1 MSVCIAIFENE
12 LERVASQVDN
22 NVFKYKFLF
31 NSDDKY
37 KTIKDFNLKL
47 VDDCLMFSGLSSQMR
62 ANRYKTKGRESEKA
76 WSIVVDSIFDEE
88 RHVAIVNDYFDNHNL
103 ILVVPTSFYDPTQ
116 REGNN
121 VTTLTDEI
129 MNFILYKIISNLNEK
144 EGMNVVTWDTYNS
157 DIYKDEDPDNSF
169 FLATQ
174 KRIRDKSKSEYR
186 QEVLR
191 TFTEAFKFRM
201 ITYYTKLRDYGL
213 EDIMRK
219 LDELGY
225 LDERFNGDIYL
236 YEEEA
241 RRLLAKRLCAISYK
255 NDIKILIEEGIIKP
269 EKVPYNLDV

>member
-22 NVFKYKFLF
+22 NIFKYKFLF

-37 KTIKDFNLKL
+37 KTIKDFDLKL

-62 ANRYKTKGRESEKA
+62 ANRYKTKGREAEKA

-121 VTTLTDEI
+121 VTTLTDEV
-129 MNFILYKIISNLNEK
+129 MNFIMYKIMSNLNEK

-174 KRIRDKSKSEYR
+174 KRIRDKSKAEYR

>member
-12 LERVASQVDN
+12 LERVASQLDN
-22 NVFKYKFLF
+22 KIFKYKFLF

-37 KTIKDFNLKL
+37 KTIRDFKLNL
-47 VDDCLMFSGLSSQMR
+47 VDDCLIFSGLSSQMR
-62 ANRYKTKGRESEKA
+62 ANRYKTKGREAEKA
-76 WSIVVDSIFDEE
+76 WGMVIDSIFDEE

-103 ILVVPTSFYDPTQ
+103 VLVVPTSFYDPTQ

-121 VTTLTDEI
+121 ITTLTDDI
-129 MNFILYKIISNLNEK
+129 MNFIMYRMITNLNEK

-157 DIYKDEDPDNSF
+157 DLYKDEDPDNVF

-213 EDIMRK
+213 DDIMRK

-225 LDERFNGDIYL
+225 LDERFKGDIYL

>member
-37 KTIKDFNLKL
+37 KTIKDFDLKL

-62 ANRYKTKGRESEKA
+62 ANRYKTKGREAEKA

-121 VTTLTDEI
+121 VTTLTDEV
-129 MNFILYKIISNLNEK
+129 MNFIMYKIMSNLNEK

-174 KRIRDKSKSEYR
+174 KRIRDKSKAEYR

-255 NDIKILIEEGIIKP
+255 NDIKILVEEGIIKP

>member
-37 KTIKDFNLKL
+37 KTIKNFDLKL

-62 ANRYKTKGRESEKA
+62 ANRYKTKGREAEKA

-121 VTTLTDEI
+121 VTTLTDEV
-129 MNFILYKIISNLNEK
+129 MNFIMYKIMSNLNEK
-144 EGMNVVTWDTYNS
+144 EGMNVVTWETYNS

-174 KRIRDKSKSEYR
+174 KRIRDKSKAEYR

-213 EDIMRK
+213 DDIMRK

>member
-12 LERVASQVDN
+12 LERVASQLDN
-22 NVFKYKFLF
+22 KVFKYKFLF
-31 NSDDKY
+31 NSDDKF
-37 KTIKDFNLKL
+37 KSIKEFNLNL

-76 WSIVVDSIFDEE
+76 WGMVVDSIFDEE
-88 RHVAIVNDYFDNHNL
+88 RHVAIVNDYYDNHNL
-103 ILVVPTSFYDPTQ
+103 VLVLPTSFYDPTQ

-121 VTTLTDEI
+121 VTTLSIDI
-129 MNFILYKIISNLNEK
+129 MNFMMYKIINNLNEK

-157 DIYKDEDPDNSF
+157 DIYKDEDPDNTF

-174 KRIRDKSKSEYR
+174 KRIKDKSKAEYR

-191 TFTEAFKFRM
+191 IFTESFKFRM

-213 EDIMRK
+213 DDIMRK

-225 LDERFNGDIYL
+225 LDERFHGDIYL

>member
-37 KTIKDFNLKL
+37 KTIKDFDLKL

-62 ANRYKTKGRESEKA
+62 ANRYKTKGREAEKA

-121 VTTLTDEI
+121 VTTLTDEV
-129 MNFILYKIISNLNEK
+129 MNFIMYKIMSNLNEK

-174 KRIRDKSKSEYR
+174 KRIRDKSKAEYR

>member
-12 LERVASQVDN
+12 LERVACQLDN
-22 NVFKYKFLF
+22 KVFKYKFLF

-37 KTIKDFNLKL
+37 KTIKDYKLNL
-47 VDDCLMFSGLSSQMR
+47 VDDCLIFSGLSSQMR
-62 ANRYKTKGRESEKA
+62 ANRYKTKGREAEKA
-76 WSIVVDSIFDEE
+76 WGMVVDSIFDEE

-103 ILVVPTSFYDPTQ
+103 VLVVPTAFYDPTQ

-121 VTTLTDEI
+121 VTTLTDDV
-129 MNFILYKIISNLNEK
+129 MNFIMYRVITNLNEK

-157 DIYKDEDPDNSF
+157 DLYKDEDPDNVF

-174 KRIRDKSKSEYR
+174 KRIREKSKSEYR

-213 EDIMRK
+213 DDIMRK

-225 LDERFNGDIYL
+225 LDERFKGDIYL

>member
-37 KTIKDFNLKL
+37 KTIKDFDLKL

-62 ANRYKTKGRESEKA
+62 ANRYKTKGREAEKA

-88 RHVAIVNDYFDNHNL
+88 RHVAIVNDYFDNRNL

-121 VTTLTDEI
+121 VTTLTDEV
-129 MNFILYKIISNLNEK
+129 MNFIMYKIMSNLNEK

-174 KRIRDKSKSEYR
+174 KRIRDKSKAEYR

>member
-37 KTIKDFNLKL
+37 KTIKDFDLKL

-62 ANRYKTKGRESEKA
+62 ANRYKTKGREAEKA

-121 VTTLTDEI
+121 VTTLTDEV
-129 MNFILYKIISNLNEK
+129 MNFIMYKIMSNLNEK

-174 KRIRDKSKSEYR
+174 KRIRDKSKAEYR

-201 ITYYTKLRDYGL
+201 ITYYTKLREFGMD
-213 EDIMRK
+213 DIMRK
-219 LDELGY
+219 LDELGF
-225 LDERFNGDIYL
+225 LDERFDSEVYI

-241 RRLLAKRLCAISYK
+241 RRLLAKRLCAMSYK
-255 NDIKILIEEGIIKP
+255 ADIKILIDEGILK
-269 EKVPYNLDV
+269 ESDVPYMKI

>member
-225 LDERFNGDIYL
+225 LDERLNGDIYL